1 MHRLDRTGKKKKKKK
16 NLKKGKG
23 SVCKEK
29 LDCKKSFCFMSFE
42 LVGRIEVTK
51 LILFVF
57 LMCVYVCAC
66 VCVCLRA
73 RACVCLSEK
82 DER

>member
-1 MHRLDRTGKKKKKKK
+1 
-16 NLKKGKG
+16 
-23 SVCKEK
+23 
-29 LDCKKSFCFMSFE
+29 MSFE
-42 LVGRIEVTK
+42 LVGRREVTK

-66 VCVCLRA
+66 VRVCV
-73 RACVCLSEK
+73 SEK

>member
-1 MHRLDRTGKKKKKKK
+1 MCVRIGK
-16 NLKKGKG
+16 L
-23 SVCKEK
+23 
-29 LDCKKSFCFMSFE
+29 LQKSFCFMSFE

-57 LMCVYVCAC
+57 LMCVC
-66 VCVCLRA
+66 VCVCVRVCVFV
-73 RACVCLSEK
+73 CVCVSEK